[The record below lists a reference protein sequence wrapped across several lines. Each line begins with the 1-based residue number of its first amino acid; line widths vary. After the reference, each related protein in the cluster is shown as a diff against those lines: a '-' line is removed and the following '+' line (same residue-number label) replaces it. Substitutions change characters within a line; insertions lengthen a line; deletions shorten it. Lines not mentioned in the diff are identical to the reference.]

1 MQIKEIP
8 KLYSVTTTTFNKIGT
23 GKWFL
28 REGQLAVK
36 ISATALFWV
45 DNPAY
50 ILELS
55 KSSIDILNMEIRP
68 VEVELN
74 YWLE

>member
-1 MQIKEIP
+1 MQIKEIAKP
-8 KLYSVTTTTFNKIGT
+8 CSVTTFNAIGI

-36 ISATALFWV
+36 ISNTALFWV
-45 DNPAY
+45 DNPTY

-55 KSSIDILNMEIRP
+55 KSSIDLLNMEIRP

-74 YWLE
+74 YWLI